1 MTHGTSEGTVPASG
15 TGYRVEMSGIRKS
28 FGALEV
34 LKGVDLRIAPG
45 EVIGLVGDNGAG
57 KSTLM
62 KMLAGAVMPDAG
74 SILIDGEAMTGAGPK
89 VARNHGIEM
98 VYQDLALC
106 NDLDVAANLFLGREK
121 FSRFTRRLA
130 KQQMHREA
138 AEDLTKLH
146 IRISDTYQEV
156 GTMSGGQRQAI
167 AIARAVT
174 FDPKV
179 LVLDEPTAALAARE
193 VEMTL
198 QLIRD
203 VSSRGVSVV
212 LITHRLQD
220 LFEVADRFV
229 ILYEGTAHRELR
241 PAETNLSELVDAM
254 MGK

>member
-1 MTHGTSEGTVPASG
+1 MTDVPQATTHGHTESTP
-15 TGYRVEMSGIRKS
+15 RVTIRDVRKTYGS
-28 FGALEV
+28 LSV
-34 LKGVDLRIAPG
+34 LRGVDLTMAPG

-62 KMLAGAVMPDAG
+62 KMLAGAERPDSG
-74 SILIDGEAMTGAGPK
+74 HILVDGQEMTGTGPRE
-89 VARNHGIEM
+89 ARKHGVEM

-106 NDLDVAANLFLGREK
+106 DDIDVGGNLFLGREIY
-121 FSRFTRRLA
+121 SRATQRLDSVR
-130 KQQMHREA
+130 MHREA
-138 AEDLTKLH
+138 AEHLQKLH
-146 IRISDTYQEV
+146 IRIPDTHKEV
-156 GTMSGGQRQAI
+156 GKLSGGQRQAV

-193 VEMTL
+193 VEMVL

-203 VSSRGVSVV
+203 VSSRGVTVV

-220 LFEVADRFV
+220 LFQVADRFV
-229 ILYEGTAHRELR
+229 VLHEGVIHSQLDPQT
-241 PAETNLSELVDAM
+241 TNLTQLVDAM